1 MQLYT
6 KILIGMAVGILL
18 GFLVGPNSEFL
29 SQDAVKLT
37 NKATITAEVGGGE
50 VVQYSQ
56 GIETAEIIG
65 TESHAGVDEEGE
77 EIEETWLN
85 VRGTLTSRDIL
96 RLKKIGVISAPDP
109 DAVDAEGEEGEE
121 AKGPAAGDEFEG
133 WVQQDPEEVK
143 TQLYASIG
151 QTLIDYTEWLGR
163 LFLALI
169 KMVVVPLVFCS
180 LLVGIA
186 GLGDPRKLGRM
197 GGRTLGFFFATTVAA
212 LTIGVTLAN
221 IIAPGNLLSE
231 QAKKRLQGSYSD
243 GASDK
248 VNAASEA
255 PTFTDQ
261 IVGIVPANPLESMA
275 NGDMLQVIFFAAML
289 GIALTLLGKKAQV
302 VVDVTDSI
310 NGAMVVLVTIAMELA
325 PYGVAALLFQVAG
338 TTGMTVLLALGAYG
352 GVVVLGLL
360 LHLFITYGAVIRL
373 GVKLPFFQ
381 FLGAIKEAL
390 LLAFSTSSSSATLP
404 VTMRCCEDNV
414 GVSKETTSFVLPLG
428 ATVNMDGTALY
439 QGVAAIFIAQ
449 VYGIDLTLG
458 DQLVIVTSATMA
470 SIGAA
475 GVPGA
480 GMITLAMVLTA
491 IGVPTEGLA
500 LVLGVDRLLDM
511 FRTSVNVVGDST
523 ACAFMAR
530 LEGDDLKIMT
540 DAEDAANPSRGF
552 DGRLDHDPLPIEPT
566 EEVPRE
572 PGSAQ

>member
-18 GFLVGPNSEFL
+18 GFLVGPNSSFL
-29 SQDAVKLT
+29 TQDAVKLS
-37 NKATITAEVGGGE
+37 NKATITTEAGGAEVVE
-50 VVQYSQ
+50 YSQ
-56 GIETAEIIG
+56 GIETADILE
-65 TESHAGVDEEGE
+65 TETRMGVGEDGE
-77 EIEETWLN
+77 EVEETWLK
-85 VRGTLTSRDIL
+85 VHGTLTTRDIL
-96 RLKKIGVISAPDP
+96 RLKKAGDLPAPDP
-109 DAVDAEGEEGEE
+109 NSDE
-121 AKGPAAGDEFEG
+121 AQNEDQGPTAGDEFEG

-221 IIAPGNLLSE
+221 LIAPGNLLSD

-248 VNAASEA
+248 VSAASDA

-261 IVGIVPANPLESMA
+261 IVGIVPANPLSSMA

-289 GIALTLLGKKAQV
+289 GIALTMMGKKAQV

-338 TTGMTVLLALGAYG
+338 TTGVTVLLALGAYG

-360 LHLFITYGAVIRL
+360 LHLFLTYGSVIRL
-373 GVKLPFFQ
+373 GVKLPLFQ

-404 VTMRCCEDNV
+404 VTMRCCEDNM
-414 GVSKETTSFVLPLG
+414 GVSRETTSFVLPLG

-449 VYGIDLTLG
+449 VYGIDLSIG

-530 LEGDDLKIMT
+530 LEGDDLRIMT
-540 DAEDAANPSRGF
+540 DEEDAANPGRGF
-552 DGRLDHDPLPIEPT
+552 EGRLDHDPLPIEPT
-566 EEVPRE
+566 EEVSKE
-572 PGSAQ
+572 G

>member
-18 GFLVGPNSEFL
+18 GFLVGPNSSL
-29 SQDAVKLT
+29 LPQDSVKLSKDAQIVT
-37 NKATITAEVGGGE
+37 EVGGFEGVE
-50 VVQYSQ
+50 LLQ
-56 GIETAEIIG
+56 GIETAEIVG
-65 TESHAGVDEEGE
+65 TETVPAFDDEGK

-85 VRGTLTSRDIL
+85 VKGTLTTRDIL
-96 RLKKIGVISAPDP
+96 RLKKSGIIASPDP
-109 DAVDAEGEEGEE
+109 EAEASEDAEED
-121 AKGPAAGDEFEG
+121 AGPAAGDEFEG
-133 WVQQDPEEVK
+133 WVQDDPEKVK

-197 GGRTLGFFFATTVAA
+197 GGRTLGFFFGTTVAA
-212 LTIGVTLAN
+212 LTIGVGLAN
-221 IIAPGNLLSE
+221 ILAPGNLLSDD
-231 QAKKRLQGSYSD
+231 AKKRLQAGFAD
-243 GASDK
+243 KATDK
-248 VNAASEA
+248 VEAASEA

-261 IVGIVPANPLESMA
+261 IVGIVPSNPLASMA

-289 GIALTLLGKKAQV
+289 GIALTLMGKKAQV

-310 NGAMVVLVTIAMELA
+310 NGAMVVLVTMAMKLA

-352 GVVVLGLL
+352 GVVVIGLL
-360 LHLFITYGAVIRL
+360 LHLFLTYGSVIRL
-373 GVKLPFFQ
+373 GVRLPLFQ

-414 GVSKETTSFVLPLG
+414 GISKETTSFVLPLG

-449 VYGIDLTLG
+449 VYS
-458 DQLVIVTSATMA
+458 IV
-470 SIGAA
+470 
-475 GVPGA
+475 
-480 GMITLAMVLTA
+480 
-491 IGVPTEGLA
+491 
-500 LVLGVDRLLDM
+500 
-511 FRTSVNVVGDST
+511 
-523 ACAFMAR
+523 
-530 LEGDDLKIMT
+530 
-540 DAEDAANPSRGF
+540 
-552 DGRLDHDPLPIEPT
+552 
-566 EEVPRE
+566 
-572 PGSAQ
+572 